1 MRLKGSVLP
10 AQFTRETVQPLW
22 DSRIKDLT
30 ALQQNYS
37 ESIIVAL
44 DTEMS
49 SQTTKETPKPR
60 QDVSEVGI
68 AIMPL
73 NGQITQPY
81 EGIKQLHYEG
91 GASAFTIQIRE
102 RTALPKEKLL
112 GQVIRSEPKD
122 VASVIESILAKY
134 KGRRILVGF
143 DLYNE
148 FKWITDECPTIFS
161 YFAAWLDV
169 QEFAM
174 QRCKE
179 FAAESEPANLS
190 PPGLSDVLKVMNIR
204 DQRRHLKTHYAVNDA
219 LRSLIV
225 LCGLASDPCLLSDM
239 RSRPA
244 SRHSVQCY
252 SQLKFTT
259 GGAQHPFIARVSTAV
274 NGGKLP
280 PWSPHAVARH
290 FAAHTDLK
298 AVGLN
303 WKKEKDKVEG
313 VRFWQLSFRTVES
326 LERFIVEMNGST
338 LDATKL
344 LVSKFNFQES
354 LRFSLWTIRDISGK
368 V

>member
-1 MRLKGSVLP
+1 MRLKGNSLP
-10 AQFTRETVQPLW
+10 AHFQRETVQPLW
-22 DSRIKDLT
+22 NSQIKDLK
-30 ALQQNYS
+30 ALQQDYS
-37 ESIIVAL
+37 GSILVAL

-49 SQTTKETPKPR
+49 SRTSGGTPKPH
-60 QDVSEVGI
+60 QNVSEVGI
-68 AIMPL
+68 AILPL
-73 NGQITQPY
+73 NGQIMQPY

-91 GASAFTIQIRE
+91 GASAVTIQIRE
-102 RTALPKEKLL
+102 RTALPKEKML

-122 VASVIESILAKY
+122 VASVIESMLSKY

-148 FKWITDECPTIFS
+148 YKWITDECPTIISCFT
-161 YFAAWLDV
+161 AWLDV

-179 FAAESEPANLS
+179 FAAETVPANPNPL
-190 PPGLSDVLKVMNIR
+190 GLSEILKAMDIR
-204 DQRRHLKTHYAVNDA
+204 DERRHSKTHYAINDA

-225 LCGLASDPCLLSDM
+225 LCGLASNPCLLSEL

-259 GGAQHPFIARVSTAV
+259 GGAQHPFIARVSTAF

-280 PWSPHAVARH
+280 PWSPHVVARH
-290 FAAHTDLK
+290 FAAYTDLK

-313 VRFWQLSFRTVES
+313 ARFWKLSFRTVTS

-338 LDATKL
+338 VDAIEV
-344 LVSKFNFQES
+344 LVSQYNVQDSVKRKAEG
-354 LRFSLWTIRDISGK
+354 ID
-368 V
+368 